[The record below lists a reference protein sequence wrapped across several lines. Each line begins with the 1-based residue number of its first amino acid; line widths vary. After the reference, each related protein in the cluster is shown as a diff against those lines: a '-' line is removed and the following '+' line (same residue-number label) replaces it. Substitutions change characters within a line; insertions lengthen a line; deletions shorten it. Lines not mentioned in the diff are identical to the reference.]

1 MTLKHLKQTLKH
13 TFSGKCEINNDYLR
27 SQAPLNV
34 ISQINGAEE
43 MLWIIM
49 REIIWIEFN
58 NSIPKFIHKRS
69 CCGGQNKTSS
79 PF

>member
-1 MTLKHLKQTLKH
+1 MTLKQTLKH

-43 MLWIIM
+43 ML
-49 REIIWIEFN
+49 
-58 NSIPKFIHKRS
+58 
-69 CCGGQNKTSS
+69 
-79 PF
+79 